1 MHASAVHNA
10 ADGQIPVNRRDTI
23 CRRLILRQRRRYAE
37 EGREWPGSQE
47 TVGAVTKY
55 PNLLAELDASGKTL
69 DELAGYA
76 RTSPEVMAEALE
88 SGGELNVHEIRRL
101 AHNVGRLPP
110 GYLADRFLHLVEPET
125 NKGKKLL
132 RRLIDTMNAAEG
144 LPVKNAQQI
153 RSTREAL
160 EQGKPVTYA
169 AYRWAFR
176 WLRDALERGKKVK
189 ARNRQIRTKRI
200 QAIQTAA
207 GPGTR
212 KNTADMP

>member
-1 MHASAVHNA
+1 MHASAVRHA
-10 ADGQIPVNRRDTI
+10 TDRQIPVNRREII

-37 EGREWPGSQE
+37 DGRTWPGKQE
-47 TVGAVTKY
+47 TAEAATKY

-76 RTSPEVMAEALE
+76 RVSPEVMAEALE
-88 SGGELNVHEIRRL
+88 DGGTLDAHEIRRL
-101 AHNVGRLPP
+101 AHNVGRLPT
-110 GYLADRFLHLVEPET
+110 GYLADRVLHLVEPDT
-125 NKGKKLL
+125 NKGKKLI
-132 RRLIDTMNAAEG
+132 RRLADTMDAAEG

-153 RSTREAL
+153 RSTREVL

-176 WLRDALERGKKVK
+176 WLRDALEHGKKVQ

-200 QAIQTAA
+200 
-207 GPGTR
+207 
-212 KNTADMP
+212 D

>member
-1 MHASAVHNA
+1 MPASAVRYA
-10 ADGQIPVNRRDTI
+10 ADGERPVNRREII

-37 EGREWPGSQE
+37 EGRAWPGSQE
-47 TVGAVTKY
+47 AAGAVTKY
-55 PNLLAELDASGKTL
+55 PNLLAELDASGKTF
-69 DELAGYA
+69 DDLAGYA
-76 RTSPEVMAEALE
+76 RVSPEVMADALE
-88 SGGELNVHEIRRL
+88 DGGELDAHEIRRL

-110 GYLADRFLHLVEPET
+110 GYLADRVLHLVEPET

-132 RRLIDTMNAAEG
+132 RRLVDTMNAAEG

-176 WLRDALERGKKVK
+176 WLRDALEHGKKVK
-189 ARNRQIRTKRI
+189 ARNHQIRTKRM
-200 QAIQTAA
+200 
-207 GPGTR
+207 G
-212 KNTADMP
+212 

>member
-1 MHASAVHNA
+1 MPASAA
-10 ADGQIPVNRRDTI
+10 RQTAGRQIPVNRREII
-23 CRRLILRQRRRYAE
+23 CRRLILRQRRQYAD
-37 EGREWPGSQE
+37 EGRKWPGRQE
-47 TVGAVTKY
+47 TAGTVTKY

-76 RTSPEVMAEALE
+76 RVSPEVMADALE
-88 SGGELNVHEIRRL
+88 GGGELDAHEIRRL

-110 GYLADRFLHLVEPET
+110 GYLADRVLHLVEPET

-132 RRLIDTMNAAEG
+132 RRLVDTMNAADG
-144 LPVKNAQQI
+144 LPVKNTQQI
-153 RSTREAL
+153 RSTREEL

-176 WLRDALERGKKVK
+176 WLRDALEHGKKVQ

-200 QAIQTAA
+200 
-207 GPGTR
+207 G
-212 KNTADMP
+212 